1 MKCVHPF
8 PDIDIPM
15 SAHVAYANLFTC
27 NPTKNAPSTTKML
40 SLEKK
45 FIRLAEIQQNVS
57 RIYA

>member
-1 MKCVHPF
+1 MT
-8 PDIDIPM
+8 IPV

-27 NPTKNAPSTTKML
+27 NPTKNAPSATKML